1 MSDAM
6 PAAALPQAGPSA
18 TRSLVAL
25 FAATAAELTSIFVFG
40 PLLLIELKARG
51 LGSTAAGAF
60 AALGW
65 VGVLVA
71 TPFASRLVRRLG
83 TARALLVSGGVP
95 VLTITGIQLSDS
107 VPLWALLNT
116 VSGMAGALRW
126 VLSEALVA
134 RLAPAHRRGRLMGWF
149 STMIG
154 GTFMLGPALLAAV
167 LARGWTPHQAGWLAL
182 GLAVLGL
189 LLLAGVRAPELG
201 AASAGPP
208 SAGQPS
214 TAGAPTPANHGLGV
228 ALRAA
233 PVVMV
238 TGLVGGFFEAGLSG
252 ALPLWGLAL
261 GWTEAAAALLVTVSG
276 LGSTLAAA
284 PVGELA
290 DRWPRERLRRIGV
303 ALCLGGALLVPVVS
317 AGGAAWAWL
326 IWPIVALWGA
336 AGAGLYTL
344 AMTEIGHQYGDG
356 STPAGQPGGGLVDAT
371 AVLVIAY
378 TLGGV
383 LAPAVAGLML
393 DLSPRWGLAA
403 ALAAIALVGFWRPSV
418 ARG

>member
-1 MSDAM
+1 MAGAG
-6 PAAALPQAGPSA
+6 PAAAPVAATASA

-25 FAATAAELTSIFVFG
+25 FAATGVELTSIFVFG

-65 VGVLVA
+65 IGVLVA

-116 VSGMAGALRW
+116 ISGMAGALRW

-134 RLAPAHRRGRLMGWF
+134 KLAPPHRRGRLMGWF

-189 LLLAGVRAPELG
+189 LLLAGVRAPEL
-201 AASAGPP
+201 AAAP
-208 SAGQPS
+208 AA
-214 TAGAPTPANHGLGV
+214 TAGDTAPKAGLGL

-303 ALCLGGALLVPVVS
+303 ALCLGGALLVPAVS
-317 AGGAAWAWL
+317 AGGLGGGGTWAWL

-344 AMTEIGHQYGDG
+344 AMTEIGHQYADG
-356 STPAGQPGGGLVDAT
+356 AAHDQAPGGGLVDAT
-371 AVLVIAY
+371 AVLVTAY

-393 DLSPRWGLAA
+393 DLAPRWGLAA
-403 ALAAIALVGFWRPSV
+403 ALAVVALVGFWRPSV
-418 ARG
+418 ARR